1 MATTTLRKAGGS
13 AITTVPAL
21 VSDFLKIAVGDSI
34 EWSVEDDKV
43 TVKASKS
50 AKKKLRLDDL
60 LDKYEQAQ
68 VTTVRSAED
77 EQWLTSPPVG
87 RELL

>member
-34 EWSVEDDKV
+34 EWSIEDDKV

-77 EQWLTSPPVG
+77 EQWLNSPPVG

>member
-77 EQWLTSPPVG
+77 EQWLNSPPVG